1 MKTGVATP
9 WEFEDHVY
17 VIAEVSANH
26 RQDLATA
33 RSVIEAAAAT
43 GADAVKLQTYH
54 PDSLTFDSDAPMFRL
69 EQGASWDGR
78 TLHSVYSEGYLPWE
92 WHEEL
97 FAYANSL
104 GLDAFSSPFD
114 RAAVDLLDSLDVPA
128 LKIASFEITDTRL
141 IEYAAR
147 TGRPIIISTGIATE
161 EDIERALEACSR
173 AGNDSVALLKCT
185 STYPAALPE
194 LNLLTIPNMRDRFGV
209 PIGFSD
215 HTIGATA
222 SVAAVALGA
231 CIVEKHLT
239 LDRGDGGLDSGF
251 STTPQE
257 FTSMVQ
263 AIRETEQARG
273 SVSYELSEAT
283 TASRKYARSLFV
295 VSDVA
300 SGDVVSDDNV
310 RSIRPFAGIPA
321 WEWDSVVGARFI
333 APVRAGTPLDRSML
347 SDSQ

>member
-1 MKTGVATP
+1 MKTGLATP
-9 WEFEDHVY
+9 WESQDHVY

-26 RQDLATA
+26 RQDLPTA
-33 RSVIEAAAAT
+33 RSVIEAAATT

-147 TGRPIIISTGIATE
+147 TGRPMIISTGIATAD
-161 EDIERALEACSR
+161 DIDRALEACSR

-185 STYPAALPE
+185 STYPAAMRE
-194 LNLLTIPNMRDRFGV
+194 LNLLTIPDMLERFGV

-215 HTIGATA
+215 HTIGSTA
-222 SVAAVALGA
+222 AIAAVALGA
-231 CIVEKHLT
+231 RIVEKHLT

-251 STTPQE
+251 STTPEE

-273 SVSYELSEAT
+273 SVSYELSQAT
-283 TASRKYARSLFV
+283 VASRKYARSLFV
-295 VSDVA
+295 VCDVA
-300 SGDVVSDDNV
+300 TGDIVSDENV
-310 RSIRPFAGIPA
+310 RSIRPFAGMPA
-321 WEWDSVVGARFI
+321 WEWESVVGTRFI
-333 APVRAGTPLDRSML
+333 EPVQAGTPLARSML
-347 SDSQ
+347 SASD